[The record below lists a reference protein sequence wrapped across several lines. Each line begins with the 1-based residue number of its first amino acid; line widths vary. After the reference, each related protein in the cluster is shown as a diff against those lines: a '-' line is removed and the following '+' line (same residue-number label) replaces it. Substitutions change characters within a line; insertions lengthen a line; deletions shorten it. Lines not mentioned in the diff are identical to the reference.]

1 LLELLSGEKVPGV
14 PRLAYWLRIVTLAA
28 VVDCVMLLFSGTSQV
43 VLSLVL
49 LGVGVALL
57 IAIVVL
63 DRAIKSRGGSINW
76 SIRRP

>member
-1 LLELLSGEKVPGV
+1 
-14 PRLAYWLRIVTLAA
+14 
-28 VVDCVMLLFSGTSQV
+28 LFSGTSQV